1 MGEVFW
7 PDMQKYAAIE
17 NEKIRQFGKQFINLT
32 RINNQSRT
40 YMKRIIPLAIILG
53 SMMQPCASGQEG
65 SAAAA
70 QWKTQCG
77 TPVGQQKF
85 PIAGYRELPQFTKPS
100 EAEWKDVKGIMAS
113 WGNTDTRYAKTSVP
127 MSRTCKLQGLSGWRG
142 EKVHAQAVV
151 WSKDRIERLRYE
163 LSEFRGPQGQTI
175 PADRFETGFVR
186 YVMTDELNEGGG
198 GCGHRPDHT
207 VYDSTMVADCIDH
220 LLTETSLEPMNTQ
233 AIWIS
238 CRIPQDVEPG
248 TYKGH
253 LTVKDGNRTVGTLDL
268 NIRADRHILPDP
280 SQWRFHLDLW
290 QNPYA
295 VARYYQVPVWS
306 QEHLDAMRPLME
318 RLANAG
324 QKVITASIMHKP
336 WNGQTHDWFES
347 MVTWIR
353 KADGSWKFC
362 FDIFDKWVEFMMSCG
377 IDQEIN
383 CYSMVPWDLS
393 FRYFDQATNNMAEVR
408 TAPGEAEYEEMWT
421 SMLKAFS
428 RHLKEKGWFGICTIA
443 MDERPMEVMRKT
455 IEVIRKSDPDFKIS
469 LAGSYHPE
477 IEDQL
482 YDYCITIN
490 ESFPEEVLERRR
502 QEGRISTLYT
512 CCTESYPNTFTFS
525 PLAEATW
532 IGYHMAAR
540 NVDGYLRWAYNSW
553 PLEPLLDS
561 RFRTW
566 AAGDTYLVYPG
577 NRTSMR
583 MEKLI
588 EGIQAYEKIMSLKKE
603 YKDRGETAKLEKLEN
618 ALADFELS
626 DFPEIPASKTV
637 GMMAPILK

>member
-1 MGEVFW
+1 M
-7 PDMQKYAAIE
+7 
-17 NEKIRQFGKQFINLT
+17 N
-32 RINNQSRT
+32 
-40 YMKRIIPLAIILG
+40 RIIPLTFVLG
-53 SMMQPCASGQEG
+53 FMMQPCASGQED
-65 SAAAA
+65 SPAPV

-77 TPVGQQKF
+77 TPSGQQKF
-85 PIAGYRELPQFTKPS
+85 PVESYRELPQFTKPS

-113 WGNTDTRYAKTSVP
+113 WGNTDTRYARTSVP
-127 MSRTCKLQGLSGWRG
+127 MSRICRLQGLNGWRG

-151 WSKDRIERLRYE
+151 WTKERIERLKYE
-163 LSEFRGPQGQTI
+163 LSEFRGPQGHTI
-175 PADRFETGFVR
+175 PADRFETGFIR

-220 LLTETSLEPMNTQ
+220 LLAETSLEPMNAQ

-238 CRIPQDVEPG
+238 CRIPQDAAPG
-248 TYKGH
+248 TYKGQ
-253 LTVKDGNRTVGTLDL
+253 LTVKDGERTVGVLDL
-268 NIRADRHILPDP
+268 NILADKHVLPDP
-280 SQWRFHLDLW
+280 SDWKFHLDLW

-306 QEHLDAMRPLME
+306 REHLDAMRPLME
-318 RLANAG
+318 RLAAAG

-353 KADGSWKFC
+353 KVDGSWAFC
-362 FDIFDKWVEFMMSCG
+362 FDVFDRWVEFMMSCG
-377 IDQEIN
+377 IDQEIG
-383 CYSMVPWDLS
+383 CYSMVPWNLS
-393 FRYFDQATNNMAEVR
+393 FQYYDQATDSMKSVL
-408 TAPGEAEYEEMWT
+408 TAPGEQVYEEMWT
-421 SMLKAFS
+421 SMLEAFS
-428 RHLKEKGWFGICTIA
+428 KHLKEKGWFDICTIA
-443 MDERPMEVMRKT
+443 MDERPMEVMQKT
-455 IEVIRKSDPDFKIS
+455 IAVIKKADPEFKIS
-469 LAGSYHPE
+469 LAGNYHPE

-490 ESFPEEVLERRR
+490 ENFPEEVLERRR
-502 QEGRISTLYT
+502 QEGKISTLYT
-512 CCTESYPNTFTFS
+512 CCSESYPNTFTFS

-532 IGYHMAAR
+532 IGLYMAAK

-561 RFRTW
+561 RFHTW

-583 MEKLI
+583 FEKLL
-588 EGIQAYEKIMSLKKE
+588 EGIQAYEKIRILRQE
-603 YKDRGETAKLEKLEN
+603 YKDTGDTRKAEELDA
-618 ALADFELS
+618 ALSAMDIS
-626 DFPEIPASKTV
+626 DLAGTPAAECLRDIRSC
-637 GMMAPILK
+637 LK